1 MLEAKFY
8 LTNWKVNLIF
18 FSIVPERV
26 LSKEQMFVFFWF
38 FFLII
43 LYFVENS

>member
-26 LSKEQMFVFFWF
+26 LSKEQIFF